1 MGDVVAFYDE
11 HPINEPEVLSKLA
24 EAGRDLARLQPEDLL
39 PFDQDHY
46 GGTEATDL
54 LARGLE
60 LGPGSRVLDI
70 CSGLGGTSRYLAHRY
85 GCKVVGVDLNQ
96 TRTEGAVAL
105 TRRVGLHAH
114 VTHVCGD
121 ALALDFPAESFDAAI
136 SQESFLHIADKV
148 DLFGCCRGVLRKGGR
163 LGFTDWIALAGIT
176 DADRRRLSEGI
187 AAVDIVSPES
197 YREYL
202 EQSGFRHVR
211 FEDVSPGWRVILRD
225 RLRMYESLRE
235 ETVRRFG
242 EARYRPH
249 IAAYRFVVKL
259 NEEGRLGGGRFFAE
273 K

>member
-54 LARGLE
+54 LAQGLE

-105 TRRVGLHAH
+105 TRRVGLDSR
-114 VTHVCGD
+114 VTHIRGN

-136 SQESFLHIADKV
+136 SQESFLHIADKA
-148 DLFGCCRGVLRKGGR
+148 DLFACCRGLLRKGGR
-163 LGFTDWIALAGIT
+163 LGFTDWIALPGIT

-202 EQSGFRHVR
+202 EQCGFRHVR

-242 EARYRPH
+242 EARHQHY
-249 IAAYRFVVKL
+249 IAAYRIFVEVI
-259 NEEGRLGGGRFFAE
+259 EEGRLGGGRFFAE